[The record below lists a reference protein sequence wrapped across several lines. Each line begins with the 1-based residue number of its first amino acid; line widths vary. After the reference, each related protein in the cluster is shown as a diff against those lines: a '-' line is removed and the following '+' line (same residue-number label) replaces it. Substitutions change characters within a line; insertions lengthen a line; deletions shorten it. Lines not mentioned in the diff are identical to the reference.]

1 MSCTRN
7 KNTMIDYQQEE
18 MRKKKMMQYSLSHGG
33 NNDVQYAGDGFLQG
47 RMFASQLSHNSV
59 DIESNLFGIN
69 STNLVFPATTHFQPQ
84 LKSNVSTSHLYQKQN
99 TIYMPEPL
107 VIERNQRPFY

>member
-1 MSCTRN
+1 
-7 KNTMIDYQQEE
+7 MIDYRQEE
-18 MRKKKMMQYSLSHGG
+18 IRKQKIMQYSLSHGG
-33 NNDVQYAGDGFLQG
+33 NNDVQYAGNGFLQG

-69 STNLVFPATTHFQPQ
+69 STNLVSPVMNFQPQ
-84 LKSNVSTSHLYQKQN
+84 LRTDVTTSHLYEAN
-99 TIYMPEPL
+99 RTVYMPEPL